1 MCSGVALWWLFGLAS
16 LPSTFPH
23 IPLVPDAA
31 PCLWG
36 PEILAAQALFGRHG
50 EFEPFPLMLC
60 FGMLSSKPPLVLPWG
75 VCGTLSTHA
84 RPSWSDP
91 HVSVRCTVGQVPGPC
106 PCCPCLPLLMAG
118 QGKPGKGHCPWGGQW
133 TVLWRSG
140 WCSQSFGKGSC
151 AGPFK
156 DVKLLQRGRNTLFS
170 SRGRQDIKWA
180 LVAESQVK
188 HREK

>member
-36 PEILAAQALFGRHG
+36 PEILAAQALFARHG

-75 VCGTLSTHA
+75 VCGTPSTHA

-106 PCCPCLPLLMAG
+106 PCCPCCLCSW
-118 QGKPGKGHCPWGGQW
+118 QGK
-133 TVLWRSG
+133 
-140 WCSQSFGKGSC
+140 
-151 AGPFK
+151 
-156 DVKLLQRGRNTLFS
+156 
-170 SRGRQDIKWA
+170 
-180 LVAESQVK
+180 ES
-188 HREK
+188 REKGIVHGMDNGQCSGDQDGAHRALARAAVLVLSKT